1 MIKSGESRIES
12 MYLFQRIEEE
22 IFQNSETKRAIGEF
36 LLANKEHVGNYSM
49 EEIAKLTFTSKPTLV
64 RFAKTLGFSGWR
76 DFMYAFSH
84 EVVSLRDTS
93 LIEVDPNYP
102 FKKADDV
109 YQIIENVATLQMQ
122 TIKDTLSFI
131 NPEEILSSAKLIEK
145 SETIVIYGT
154 SPNSYYGELFKRK
167 LVGIGK
173 RALFADLGEAGITSQ
188 SLSSKDC
195 AVIISYSGNN
205 PDREPTVNVKYLLK
219 NHVPIIGITS
229 AGENYLRKYS
239 SFVLSISSKE
249 RLYSKISNYSTEES
263 IMLVLNLLYS
273 TVFSL
278 NYEKNMERKINYS
291 RTLEPQRETNSI
303 FLAE

>member
-1 MIKSGESRIES
+1 

-22 IFQNSETKRAIGEF
+22 IFQNSETKRVIGEF
-36 LLANKEHVGNYSM
+36 LLTNKEHVGNYSM

-84 EVVSLRDTS
+84 EVVSLRDAS

-102 FKKADDV
+102 FEQKDDV
-109 YQIIENVATLQMQ
+109 YQIIEKIATLQMQ

-131 NPEEILSSAKLIEK
+131 DPEELLSAAKLIEK

-154 SPNSYYGELFKRK
+154 SPNSYYGEIFKRK
-167 LVGIGK
+167 LAGIGK
-173 RALFADLGEAGITSQ
+173 RAIFASLGEAGIVSQ

-195 AVIISYSGNN
+195 GVIISYSGNN
-205 PDREPTVNVKYLLK
+205 PEREPTVNVKYLMK

-273 TVFSL
+273 SVFSL
-278 NYEKNMERKINYS
+278 KYEENIEKKIGYS